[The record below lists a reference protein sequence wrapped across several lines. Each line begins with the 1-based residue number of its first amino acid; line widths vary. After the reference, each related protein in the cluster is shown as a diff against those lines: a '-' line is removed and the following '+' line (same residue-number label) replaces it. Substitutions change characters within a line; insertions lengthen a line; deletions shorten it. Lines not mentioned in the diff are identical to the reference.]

1 MNLKIKMMNTYKY
14 LKGILLIT
22 VVQLFPFKVFSQA
35 TSLEN
40 ILNEIEKSQPALKK
54 YDAKI
59 NAYSTYASGAK
70 ALDAPQLGAGLFMTP
85 YNPQMWKADP
95 AMNTNGMGSFMLSA
109 QQMIMN
115 PKKLNANF
123 NYMKSMSGIEAQ
135 MKGSMKNEL
144 FFMAK
149 MSYYEW
155 VILKK
160 KLTILKESENVLKYL
175 IESTELRYKYGM
187 DKLNA
192 YYKAKGMLGDIQT
205 MMAMTNQEITQQMI
219 ELNTLMNRDKNIIFD
234 IDTVI
239 KFNDYEKIKIDSAT
253 IMAARSDFKVLK
265 QHESL
270 LRTKQTF
277 ENSKRLP
284 DFGIKYDHMLAF
296 GTQPQQF
303 SVMAMITIPITPWS
317 NKMYKS
323 TVRGLNYEIEAAK
336 LEQLSFVNNVS
347 GIIETIK
354 VKISNKKQQIEL
366 SEKVVIPSMRKN
378 YETALLAYEQNT
390 EELFMVL
397 DAWQNLKLMQLN
409 YVGQLMELAEL
420 QIQYENQLE
429 IK

>member
-1 MNLKIKMMNTYKY
+1 MNTKKY
-14 LKGILLIT
+14 LKGILLMT
-22 VVQLFPFKVFSQA
+22 VVLVPSFKTFSQVM
-35 TSLEN
+35 SLEN
-40 ILNEIEKSQPALKK
+40 ILNEIEKNQPELKK
-54 YDAKI
+54 YDSKI
-59 NAYSTYASGAK
+59 NAYNTYASGAK
-70 ALDAPQLGAGLFMTP
+70 SLDAPQVGAGFFMTP
-85 YNPQMWKADP
+85 YNPMMWKADP

-115 PKKLNANF
+115 PRKLNANSD
-123 NYMKSMSGIEAQ
+123 YMKSMSGIETQ

-144 FFMAK
+144 FSMAK

-155 VILKK
+155 VVLKRK
-160 KLTILKESENVLKYL
+160 TSILKESESILKYL

-205 MMAMTNQEITQQMI
+205 MMVMTTQEINQKII
-219 ELNTLMNRDKNIIFD
+219 ELNTLMNRDKNLNFD
-234 IDTVI
+234 IDTLI
-239 KFNDYEKIKIDSAT
+239 RFNEYENTQVDSAT
-253 IMAARSDFKVLK
+253 IMSSRSDFKVLK
-265 QHESL
+265 QNENL
-270 LRTKQTF
+270 LRAKQTF

-284 DFGIKYDHMLAF
+284 DFGVKYDHMLAF
-296 GTQPQQF
+296 GRQPQQF
-303 SVMAMITIPITPWS
+303 SLMAMITIPIAPWS

-323 TVRGLNYEIEAAK
+323 TVKGLSYEIEAVK
-336 LEQLSFVNNVS
+336 LEQQSFVNNIS
-347 GIIETIK
+347 GAIENIK
-354 VKISNKKQQIEL
+354 VKIKNKKQQIEL

-409 YVGQLMELAEL
+409 YIDQLMQLAEL

>member
-1 MNLKIKMMNTYKY
+1 MMNTHKY
-14 LKGILLIT
+14 LIKSILLIT
-22 VVQLFPFKVFSQA
+22 VVMLAPLKVFSQVM
-35 TSLEN
+35 SLEN
-40 ILNEIEKSQPALKK
+40 ILNEIEKSQPELKK

-59 NAYSTYASGAK
+59 NAYNTYASGAK
-70 ALDAPQLGAGLFMTP
+70 ALDAPQVGAGLFMTP

-115 PKKLNANF
+115 PKKLNANSD
-123 NYMKSMSGIEAQ
+123 YMKSMSGIEIQ

-144 FFMAK
+144 FSMAK

-155 VILKK
+155 VILKRRK
-160 KLTILKESENVLKYL
+160 AILVESESILKYL

-192 YYKAKGMLGDIQT
+192 YYKAKGMLGDVQT
-205 MMAMTNQEITQQMI
+205 MMVMTNQEINQKMI
-219 ELNTLMNRDKNIIFD
+219 ELNTLMNRDKNLIFD
-234 IDTVI
+234 VDTLI
-239 KFNDYEKIKIDSAT
+239 KFNEYENVLVDSAA
-253 IMAARSDFKVLK
+253 IMSARSDFKVLK
-265 QHESL
+265 QNENL
-270 LRTKQTF
+270 LRNKQIF

-296 GTQPQQF
+296 GKQPQQF
-303 SVMAMITIPITPWS
+303 SLMAMITIPIAPWS

-323 TVRGLNYEIEAAK
+323 TVKGLNYEIEAAK
-336 LEQLSFVNNVS
+336 LEQQGFVNNVS
-347 GIIETIK
+347 GTIENIK
-354 VKISNKKQQIEL
+354 VKIKNKKQQIEL
-366 SEKVVIPSMRKN
+366 SEKVVIPSMKKN
-378 YETALLAYEQNT
+378 YETILLAYEQNT

-409 YVGQLMELAEL
+409 YIDQLMELAEL

>member
-1 MNLKIKMMNTYKY
+1 M
-14 LKGILLIT
+14 
-22 VVQLFPFKVFSQA
+22 
-35 TSLEN
+35 SLEN
-40 ILNEIEKSQPALKK
+40 ILNEIEKNQPELKK

-59 NAYSTYASGAK
+59 NAYDTYASGAK
-70 ALDAPQLGAGLFMTP
+70 ALDAPQVGAGLFMTP

-95 AMNTNGMGSFMLSA
+95 AMNTNGMGSFMLST

-115 PKKLNANF
+115 PKKLNANS
-123 NYMKSMSGIEAQ
+123 NYMKSMSGIELQ

-144 FFMAK
+144 FSMAK

-155 VILKK
+155 AVLKRRKSIL
-160 KLTILKESENVLKYL
+160 IESESILKYL

-192 YYKAKGMLGDIQT
+192 YYKGKGMLGDVQT
-205 MMAMTNQEITQQMI
+205 MMVMTNQEINQKMI
-219 ELNTLMNRDKNIIFD
+219 ELNTLMNRNKSLIFD
-234 IDTVI
+234 VDTLI
-239 KFNDYEKIKIDSAT
+239 KFNEYENVVIDSAA
-253 IMAARSDFKVLK
+253 IMSARSDFKVLK
-265 QHESL
+265 QNESL
-270 LRTKQTF
+270 LRNKQTF

-296 GTQPQQF
+296 GKQPQQF
-303 SVMAMITIPITPWS
+303 SLMAMVTIPIAPWS
-317 NKMYKS
+317 SKMYKS
-323 TVRGLNYEIEAAK
+323 SVKGLNYEIEAAK
-336 LEQLSFVNNVS
+336 LEQQGFVNNVS
-347 GIIETIK
+347 GTIENIK
-354 VKISNKKQQIEL
+354 IKIKNKKQQIEL
-366 SEKVVIPSMRKN
+366 SEKVVIPSMKKN

-409 YVGQLMELAEL
+409 YVDQLMELAEL

>member
-1 MNLKIKMMNTYKY
+1 MNEHKY
-14 LKGILLIT
+14 LKGILLIL
-22 VVQLFPFKVFSQA
+22 VVLYTPAKLFSQVM
-35 TSLEN
+35 SLEN
-40 ILNEIEKSQPALKK
+40 ILNEIEKNQPELKK

-59 NAYSTYASGAK
+59 NAYNTYASGAK
-70 ALDAPQLGAGLFMTP
+70 ALDAPQVGAGFFMTP

-115 PKKLNANF
+115 PKKLHANAD
-123 NYMKSMSGIEAQ
+123 YMKSMSGIETQ

-144 FFMAK
+144 YSMAK
-149 MSYYEW
+149 MNYYEW

-160 KLTILKESENVLKYL
+160 KLTILMESESILKYL

-192 YYKAKGMLGDIQT
+192 YYKAKGMLGEVQT
-205 MMAMTNQEITQQMI
+205 MMIMTNQEINQKMI
-219 ELNTLMNRDKNIIFD
+219 ELNTLMNRDKNNVFE
-234 IDTVI
+234 IDTTI
-239 KFNDYEKIKIDSAT
+239 KFSDYEKTIVDSTT
-253 IMAARSDFKVLK
+253 IMTSRSDFKILK
-265 QHESL
+265 QNESL

-284 DFGIKYDHMLAF
+284 DFGLKYDHMLAF
-296 GTQPQQF
+296 GKQPQQF
-303 SVMAMITIPITPWS
+303 SLMAMVTIPFAPWS

-323 TVRGLNYEIEAAK
+323 TVKGLNYEIEAAR
-336 LEQLSFVNNVS
+336 LEQQSFINTVS
-347 GIIETIK
+347 GTIENIK
-354 VKISNKKQQIEL
+354 VKIRNKKQQIEL
-366 SEKVVIPSMRKN
+366 SEKMIIPSMKKN
-378 YETALLAYEQNT
+378 YETALLAYEHNT

-409 YVGQLMELAEL
+409 YVDQLMELAVL

>member
-1 MNLKIKMMNTYKY
+1 MMNTHKY
-14 LKGILLIT
+14 LIKSILLIT
-22 VVQLFPFKVFSQA
+22 VFLLDSSKMFSQVM
-35 TSLEN
+35 SLEN
-40 ILNEIEKSQPALKK
+40 VLNEIEKNQPELKK

-59 NAYSTYASGAK
+59 NAYDTYATGAK
-70 ALDAPQLGAGLFMTP
+70 ALDAPQVGAGFFMTP

-115 PKKLNANF
+115 PKKLNANS
-123 NYMKSMSGIEAQ
+123 NYMKSMSGIEKE

-144 FFMAK
+144 FSMAK

-155 VILKK
+155 VVLKRRK
-160 KLTILKESENVLKYL
+160 TILMESESILKYL

-192 YYKAKGMLGDIQT
+192 YYKAKGMLGDVQT
-205 MMAMTNQEITQQMI
+205 MMVMTNQEINQKMI
-219 ELNTLMNRDKNIIFD
+219 ELNTLMNHDKSLSFD
-234 IDTVI
+234 VDTLI
-239 KFNDYEKIKIDSAT
+239 KFNEYENVLVDSAA
-253 IMAARSDFKVLK
+253 IMSARSDFKILK
-265 QHESL
+265 QSENL

-284 DFGIKYDHMLAF
+284 DFGLKYDHMLAF
-296 GTQPQQF
+296 GKQPQQF
-303 SVMAMITIPITPWS
+303 SLMAMVTIPIAPWS
-317 NKMYKS
+317 SKMYKS
-323 TVRGLNYEIEAAK
+323 TVKGLNYEIEASK
-336 LEQLSFVNNVS
+336 FEQQGFVNNVS
-347 GIIETIK
+347 GTIENIK
-354 VKISNKKQQIEL
+354 VKIKNKKQQIEL
-366 SEKVVIPSMRKN
+366 SEKVVIPSMKKN
-378 YETALLAYEQNT
+378 YETTLLAYEQNT

-409 YVGQLMELAEL
+409 YIDQLMELVEL

>member
-1 MNLKIKMMNTYKY
+1 MMNTHKY
-14 LKGILLIT
+14 LIKSILLIT
-22 VVQLFPFKVFSQA
+22 VFLLDSSKMFSQVM
-35 TSLEN
+35 SLEN
-40 ILNEIEKSQPALKK
+40 VLNEIEKNQPELKK

-59 NAYSTYASGAK
+59 NAYDTYATGAK
-70 ALDAPQLGAGLFMTP
+70 ALDAPQVGAGFFMTP

-115 PKKLNANF
+115 PKKLNANS
-123 NYMKSMSGIEAQ
+123 NYMKSMSGIEKE

-144 FFMAK
+144 FSMAK

-155 VILKK
+155 VVLKRRK
-160 KLTILKESENVLKYL
+160 TILMESESILKYL

-192 YYKAKGMLGDIQT
+192 YYKAKGMLGDVQT
-205 MMAMTNQEITQQMI
+205 MMVMTNQEINQKMI
-219 ELNTLMNRDKNIIFD
+219 ELNTLMNHDKSLSFD
-234 IDTVI
+234 VDTLI
-239 KFNDYEKIKIDSAT
+239 KFNEYENVLVDSAA
-253 IMAARSDFKVLK
+253 IMSARSDFKILK
-265 QHESL
+265 QSENL

-284 DFGIKYDHMLAF
+284 DFGLKYDHMLAF
-296 GTQPQQF
+296 GKQPQQF
-303 SVMAMITIPITPWS
+303 SLMAMVTIPIAPWS
-317 NKMYKS
+317 SKMYQS
-323 TVRGLNYEIEAAK
+323 TVKGLNYEIEASK
-336 LEQLSFVNNVS
+336 FEQQGFVNNVS
-347 GIIETIK
+347 GTIENIK
-354 VKISNKKQQIEL
+354 VKIKNKKQQIEL
-366 SEKVVIPSMRKN
+366 SEKVVIPSMKKN
-378 YETALLAYEQNT
+378 YETTLLAYEQNT

-409 YVGQLMELAEL
+409 YIDQLMELVEL

>member
-1 MNLKIKMMNTYKY
+1 MMNTKKY
-14 LKGILLIT
+14 LKGILLMT
-22 VVQLFPFKVFSQA
+22 VVLVPSFKTFSQVM
-35 TSLEN
+35 SLEN
-40 ILNEIEKSQPALKK
+40 ILNEIEKNQPELKK
-54 YDAKI
+54 YDSKI
-59 NAYSTYASGAK
+59 NAYNTYASGAK
-70 ALDAPQLGAGLFMTP
+70 SLDAPQVGAGFFMTP
-85 YNPQMWKADP
+85 YNPMMWKADP

-115 PKKLNANF
+115 PRKLNANSD
-123 NYMKSMSGIEAQ
+123 YMKSMSGIETQ

-144 FFMAK
+144 FSMAK

-155 VILKK
+155 VVLKRK
-160 KLTILKESENVLKYL
+160 TSILKESESILKYL

-205 MMAMTNQEITQQMI
+205 MMVMTTQEINQKII
-219 ELNTLMNRDKNIIFD
+219 ELNTLMNRDKNLNFD
-234 IDTVI
+234 IDTLI
-239 KFNDYEKIKIDSAT
+239 RFNEYENTQVDSAT
-253 IMAARSDFKVLK
+253 IMSSRSDFKVLK
-265 QHESL
+265 QNENL
-270 LRTKQTF
+270 LRAKQTF

-284 DFGIKYDHMLAF
+284 DFGVKYDHMLAF
-296 GTQPQQF
+296 GRQPQQF
-303 SVMAMITIPITPWS
+303 SLMAMITIPIAPWS
-317 NKMYKS
+317 NKMYKP
-323 TVRGLNYEIEAAK
+323 TVKGLSYVIEAVK
-336 LEQLSFVNNVS
+336 LEQQSFVNNIS
-347 GIIETIK
+347 GAIENIK
-354 VKISNKKQQIEL
+354 VKIKNKKQQIEL

-409 YVGQLMELAEL
+409 YIDQLMQLAEL